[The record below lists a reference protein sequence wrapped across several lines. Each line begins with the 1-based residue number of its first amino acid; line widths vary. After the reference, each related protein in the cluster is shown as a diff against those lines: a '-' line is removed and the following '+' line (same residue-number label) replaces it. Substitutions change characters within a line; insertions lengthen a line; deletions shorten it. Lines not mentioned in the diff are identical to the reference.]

1 MPLCLFQQSSGLSPG
16 WSLVCEERTLYPHP
30 PLLLTFTLSRPH
42 AAHLGSDKMQRPKDF
57 RTKFALKFKNK
68 GQEGE
73 DARPP
78 CAVGSE
84 KGAARLPGRPLCPSR
99 IKPGTEVTREPLL
112 CGTSHARVPH
122 AVQHAQNPR
131 QEQRRGTELQVLE
144 GHAGN
149 TNIVI
154 SGITMSLL
162 RAKTR
167 DCGRRRKEEGL
178 VGPQQLVSLLTREEA
193 EVTRTGV

>member
-1 MPLCLFQQSSGLSPG
+1 MRSELSSLIPLCSSPLRCQDHKQQLSPG
-16 WSLVCEERTLYPHP
+16 QQQN
-30 PLLLTFTLSRPH
+30 
-42 AAHLGSDKMQRPKDF
+42 AAAKGFQDKICLEIQKQRAGGGG
-57 RTKFALKFKNK
+57 RET
-68 GQEGE
+68 
-73 DARPP
+73 P

-122 AVQHAQNPR
+122 AVQHAQNPW
-131 QEQRRGTELQVLE
+131 QEQRRRTELQVLE

-167 DCGRRRKEEGL
+167 DRGRRRKEEGL